1 MELLRQTLE
10 KIGPLDD
17 ETMERSRTR
26 VDNLIKPK
34 GSLGKLEEIVVRL
47 SGITGELFPKV
58 DNKAVIVMAG
68 DHGVYEEGV
77 APDPQILTAVQACNF
92 PKGIT
97 GVCALAKQAKADVI
111 TVDVGVASDLN
122 EPRVINRKIKY
133 GTDNMA
139 KGPAMTR
146 EDAIK
151 ALEVGIEIADDEIK
165 KGRNLLTTG
174 EMGIGNT
181 TPSAAIVS
189 VLGGYDPHEI
199 AGRGAGLPVE
209 RLVHKA
215 NVIKKAIETNKPD
228 MKDGIDVLSKVGGFE
243 IGAMAGVMLAG
254 AGNRVPVVVDGFI
267 ATAAALIA
275 CTIEP
280 KVKNYLFASHV
291 SMEKG
296 AAKASE
302 LLGLEPM
309 LNMGMRLGEGTGA
322 VLTFNI
328 IESAVYMNREMITF
342 EEAGIIRN

>member
-10 KIGPLDD
+10 KIDQLD
-17 ETMERSRTR
+17 EGVMKKSRAR

-58 DNKAVIVMAG
+58 DNKAVIIMAG

-77 APDPQILTAVQACNF
+77 APDPQILTAVQTCNF

-111 TVDVGVASDLN
+111 TVDVGVAVDLE

-133 GTDNMA
+133 GTNNMA

-146 EDAIK
+146 DDAIK
-151 ALEVGIEIADDEIK
+151 ALEVGIEIAAEEIK
-165 KGRNLLTTG
+165 KGRNILTTG

-215 NVIKKAIETNKPD
+215 NVIKRAIDINKPD
-228 MKDGIDVLSKVGGFE
+228 MKDGIDILSKVGGFE
-243 IGAMAGVMLAG
+243 IGAMVGVMLAG
-254 AGNRVPVVVDGFI
+254 AANRVPVVVDGFI
-267 ATAAALIA
+267 ATAAALLS
-275 CTIEP
+275 CTMEP
-280 KVKNYLFASHV
+280 KVKEYLFASHS

-309 LNMGMRLGEGTGA
+309 LNMDMRLGEGTGA
-322 VLTFNI
+322 VLAFNI
-328 IESAVYMNREMITF
+328 IESAVYMNNEMITF
-342 EEAGIIRN
+342 EEAGIIRD

>member
-1 MELLRQTLE
+1 MKVLKETLQ
-10 KIGPLDD
+10 KIGELNR
-17 ETMERSRTR
+17 EAMRKSKNR

-34 GSLGKLEEIVVRL
+34 GSLGRLEEIVVQL
-47 SGITGELFPKV
+47 AGITGEIFPRV

-77 APDPQILTAVQACNF
+77 APDLQILTAMQACNF

-97 GVCALAKQAKADVI
+97 GVCALAKQAKADVV
-111 TVDVGVASDLN
+111 TVDVGVAVDLE

-139 KGPAMTR
+139 KGAAMTR
-146 EDAIK
+146 EEAIK
-151 ALEVGIEIADDEIK
+151 ALEVGIEIATEEIK

-189 VLGGYDPHEI
+189 VLGDYDPHEI

-209 RLVHKA
+209 KLVHKA
-215 NVIKKAIETNKPD
+215 NVIKRAIEINKPD
-228 MKDGIDVLSKVGGFE
+228 RKDGIDILSKVGGLE

-254 AGNRVPVVVDGFI
+254 AANRVPVVVDGFI
-267 ATAAALIA
+267 ATAAALLA

-280 KVKNYLFASHV
+280 RVKNYLFASHF

-296 AAKASE
+296 AAKASA
-302 LLGLEPM
+302 LLGLKPM
-309 LNMGMRLGEGTGA
+309 LDMDMRLGEGTGA

-328 IESAVYMNREMITF
+328 IESAVFMNNEMITF
-342 EEAGIIRN
+342 EEAGIARD

>member
-1 MELLRQTLE
+1 MKLLKQTLE
-10 KIGPLDD
+10 LIGELDK
-17 ETMERSRTR
+17 EAMEKSRNR

-34 GSLGKLEEIVVRL
+34 GSLGRLEEIVVQL
-47 SGITGELFPKV
+47 AGITGEIFPKV

-97 GVCALAKQAKADVI
+97 GVCALAKQTKADVI
-111 TVDVGVASDLN
+111 TVDVGVAVDLE

-139 KGPAMTR
+139 KGAAMTKEEAVR
-146 EDAIK
+146 
-151 ALEVGIEIADDEIK
+151 ALEVGIEIATEEIK

-189 VLGGYDPHEI
+189 VLGDYDPHEI

-209 RLVHKA
+209 KLVHKA
-215 NVIKKAIETNKPD
+215 DVIKRAIEINKPD
-228 MKDGIDVLSKVGGFE
+228 GKDGIDVLAKVGGLE

-254 AGNRVPVVVDGFI
+254 ASNRVPVVVDGFI
-267 ATAAALIA
+267 ATAAALLA

-280 KVKNYLFASHV
+280 RVKSYLFASHS

-296 AAKASE
+296 AAKASA
-302 LLGLEPM
+302 LLGLKPM
-309 LNMGMRLGEGTGA
+309 LDMDMRLGEGTGA

-328 IESAVYMNREMITF
+328 IESAVFMNNEMITF
-342 EEAGIIRN
+342 EEAGIARD

>member
-1 MELLRQTLE
+1 MKLLELTLE
-10 KIGPLDD
+10 KIGELDK
-17 ETMERSRTR
+17 EAMKKSRAR

-47 SGITGELFPKV
+47 AGMTGDIFPRV
-58 DNKAVIVMAG
+58 DNRAVIIMAG

-77 APDPQILTAVQACNF
+77 APDPQIITALQTCNF

-97 GVCALAKQAKADVI
+97 GVCALAKQARADVI
-111 TVDVGVASDLN
+111 TVDVGVAADID
-122 EPRVINRKIKY
+122 EPRVINRKIRY

-146 EDAIK
+146 EEAIK
-151 ALEVGIEIADDEIK
+151 ALEVGIEIANTEIK

-199 AGRGAGLPVE
+199 AGRGAGLPIE
-209 RLVHKA
+209 KLTHKA
-215 NVIKKAIETNKPD
+215 NVIRRAIEVNKPD
-228 MKDGIDVLSKVGGFE
+228 RKDGIDVLAKVGGFE
-243 IGAMAGVMLAG
+243 IGGMAGVMLAG
-254 AGNRVPVVVDGFI
+254 AANRVPVVVDGFI
-267 ATAAALIA
+267 ATAAALLA

-280 KVKNYLFASHV
+280 KVKNYLFASHS

-302 LLGLEPM
+302 LLGLKPM
-309 LNMGMRLGEGTGA
+309 LDMDMRLGEGTGA

-328 IESAVYMNREMITF
+328 IESAVYMNNEMITF
-342 EEAGIIRN
+342 EEAGIIRD

>member
-10 KIGPLDD
+10 KIGNLYDNA
-17 ETMERSRTR
+17 MEESRNR

-111 TVDVGVASDLN
+111 AVDVGIAADLD

-133 GTDNMA
+133 GTNNMA

-151 ALEVGIEIADDEIK
+151 ALEVGIEIATEEIK

-189 VLGGYDPHEI
+189 VLGGYDPCEI

-215 NVIKKAIETNKPD
+215 KVIKRSIEVNKPD
-228 MKDGIDVLSKVGGFE
+228 VKDGIDVLSKVGGFE

-254 AGNRVPVVVDGFI
+254 SANRIPVVVDGFI
-267 ATAAALIA
+267 ATAAALLA

-280 KVKNYLFASHV
+280 KVKNYLFASHA

-296 AAKASE
+296 AARASK

-309 LNMGMRLGEGTGA
+309 LNMDMRLGEGTGA
-322 VLTFNI
+322 VLTFNL
-328 IESAVYMNREMITF
+328 IEAAVYMNNEMITF
-342 EEAGIIRN
+342 EEAGIIRD